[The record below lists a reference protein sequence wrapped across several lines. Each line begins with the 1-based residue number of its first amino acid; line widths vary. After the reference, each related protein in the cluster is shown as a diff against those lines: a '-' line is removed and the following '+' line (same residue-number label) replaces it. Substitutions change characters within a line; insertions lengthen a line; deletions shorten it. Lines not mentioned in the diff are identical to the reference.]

1 MAKHQRKFTLDILT
15 PDGPVLSTTAVSL
28 IAPAVDG
35 QIGILGGHSPL
46 LAMIGAGRLS
56 LEDEKGQGREF
67 FVSGG
72 FMDVRESA
80 VSVLPEQCLDLSKIL
95 PHEAQAEL
103 DRAQQMPKDSPE
115 SRSRR
120 QDALDIAQAKVRVG
134 QQKRIGNSE

>member
-1 MAKHQRKFTLDILT
+1 MAKDQRKFALEILT

-28 IAPAVDG
+28 VAPAVDG

-46 LAMIGAGRLS
+46 LAMIGAGRLA
-56 LEDEKGQGREF
+56 LEDENGQAREF

-80 VSVLPEQCLDLSKIL
+80 VNVLPEQCLDLPAI
-95 PHEAQAEL
+95 PPQEAQAEL
-103 DRAQQMPKDSPE
+103 DKARRMPTDSPE

-120 QDALDIAQAKVRVG
+120 QEAIAVAQAKVRVG
-134 QQKRIGNSE
+134 QQRRINHE

>member
-28 IAPAVDG
+28 VAPAVDG

-56 LEDEKGQGREF
+56 IEDEAGQGREF

-72 FMDVRESA
+72 FMDVRENA
-80 VSVLPEQCLDLSKIL
+80 VSVLPEQCMDLPKIL
-95 PHEAQAEL
+95 PQEAQAEL

-115 SRSRR
+115 SRTLR
-120 QDALDIAQAKVRVG
+120 QDAMVVAQAKVRVG
-134 QQKRIGNSE
+134 QQKPSGHE